1 MKHACLS
8 NISRALHGLYVKG
21 QNLAQW
27 TFTTLGLTDPSPW
40 AGNGRAQWPKAV
52 PYSWRARVVS
62 KETRN
67 LAQGAFRKIR
77 ALIPSTRKC
86 LVHHVWGYSRGFP

>member
-1 MKHACLS
+1 M
-8 NISRALHGLYVKG
+8 KG

-40 AGNGRAQWPKAV
+40 AGNSRAQWPRAV
-52 PYSWRARVVS
+52 PYSCRTCRVS
-62 KETRN
+62 KEIRN
-67 LAQGAFRKIR
+67 LAQRAFWKIR

-86 LVHHVWGYSRGFP
+86 LVHHV